1 MSIDAIGAVGGI
13 APLSALSPLS
23 AAMNT
28 TDTNAPT
35 SADPAAGANFGHM
48 VAQGLQKLQDTQNTA
63 DNLAVEAATGRLTDV
78 HDYIIAATEASL
90 ATSLTVAVRNKAL
103 DAFNEIMRMQA

>member
-1 MSIDAIGAVGGI
+1 MSIDAI
-13 APLSALSPLS
+13 SPLGAIS
-23 AAMNT
+23 PVSSMMNAT
-28 TDTNAPT
+28 GTSGSSGS
-35 SADPAAGANFGHM
+35 SADPAAGLNFGNM

-90 ATSLTVAVRNKAL
+90 ATQLTVAVRNKAL

>member
-1 MSIDAIGAVGGI
+1 VSIDAIQPLGAI
-13 APLSALSPLS
+13 SPIS

-28 TDTNAPT
+28 TDTSGS
-35 SADPAAGANFGHM
+35 SADPTAGLNFGNM
-48 VAQGLQKLQDTQNTA
+48 VAQGLQKLQDAQNTA

-78 HDYIIAATEASL
+78 HDYIIAATEANL

>member
-1 MSIDAIGAVGGI
+1 MSIDAIQPLGAI
-13 APLSALSPLS
+13 SPVS
-23 AAMNT
+23 SMMNAT
-28 TDTNAPT
+28 GTSGS
-35 SADPAAGANFGHM
+35 SADPAAGMNFGNM
-48 VAQGLQKLQDTQNTA
+48 VAQGLQKLQDAQNTA

-78 HDYIIAATEASL
+78 HDYIIAATEANL